1 MRVHFLN
8 DFPKMHINRAMDM
21 LSFDV
26 KRHPSGIW
34 CEKKKFQNY
43 FCEYFT
49 KLHMIGGC
57 PSENFDFF
65 AKVAPL
71 LINFYITKSID
82 AQGVFETESFNTEG
96 GGVL

>member
-1 MRVHFLN
+1 MRVHFLQ

-26 KRHPSGIW
+26 KLNPSGIW

-49 KLHMIGGC
+49 VLHMMYWC

-71 LINFYITKSID
+71 MTNLTVPRRMKRTFS
-82 AQGVFETESFNTEG
+82 
-96 GGVL
+96 